1 VRFEAGWRLWLLLG
15 VAGLALAY
23 VLAQLRRSRYVAR
36 FTNVELLGTIVP
48 RHPGWR
54 RHVTA
59 TAALVGMGLVVVG
72 FAEPVRDEEQSTEQ
86 VTIVLALDVSLSMMA
101 EDVSPDRLAAAK
113 EAAIDFVES
122 VPDDVA
128 IVLVDF
134 AGSARVRVAATTDK
148 DELVR
153 AIESL
158 HLREGTAIGEAIF
171 TGLDTLADLVADGN
185 VPDGEGEDGDDAEP
199 LGRIVLLSDG
209 ETTAGRPNEE
219 AVAEAVELNVPVT
232 TIAFG
237 TQDGVIEDP
246 ITGEQVPVPVNGPA
260 LEDIADETGGDFFE
274 AGSADELIES
284 YEDIAGTIQTETVTE
299 SIADVFLGFAL
310 AALAAATVGSLVWS
324 NRLW

>member
-1 VRFEAGWRLWLLLG
+1 VSFEEGWRLWLLLG
-15 VAGLALAY
+15 VAGLAVAY

-36 FTNVELLGTIVP
+36 FTNVDLLGSIVP

-59 TAALVGMGLVVVG
+59 TAALVGIGLVVVG

-113 EAAIDFVES
+113 EAAIDFVDS

-148 DELVR
+148 AELVT
-153 AIESL
+153 AIQSL

-171 TGLDTLADLVADGN
+171 TGLETLADLVTDGDL
-185 VPDGEGEDGDDAEP
+185 PEGDDGEP
-199 LGRIVLLSDG
+199 IGRIVLLSDG

-219 AVAEAVELNVPVT
+219 AVAEAVDIGVPVT

-237 TQDGVIEDP
+237 TDEGVIEDP
-246 ITGEQVPVPVNGPA
+246 VTGQPVAVPVNGPA
-260 LEDIADETGGDFFE
+260 LEDIADATGGDFFE